1 VSHRVNRTDGYH
13 LGDLDG
19 LGWELTVCNSLWPGN
34 SPCRRVLEN
43 GDSYGAMLF
52 RFLEKHVPMEK
63 ITHVLEVGGGYGFLM
78 KDFLDAAHTLRVTM
92 LDISPFLLDRQRDI
106 LEGRGVTFRQGDF
119 LSPETPMPDG
129 VDLVIMNENLGDL
142 PTVLD
147 MTAEDLERDGGDPV
161 LEEVRYFYR
170 TFNLPPPAVTP
181 FNINLGALQAVRKIC
196 EAGVPRVFLSEH
208 SCEAS
213 AKGEPA
219 SLLGISPNGNPERI
233 RLRGHDEYTI
243 RFSCLEAVAK
253 QYGYRTLRG
262 PLADYLPPI
271 VSHEVR
277 FLLTSGASRRDE
289 DEIIRQFIGD
299 LYTYE
304 YLLLFKE

>member
-1 VSHRVNRTDGYH
+1 MSYGVNRTDGYH
-13 LGDLDG
+13 LKDLDG
-19 LGWELTVCNSLWPGN
+19 LGWELTVCNSLWPEN

-52 RFLEKHVPMEK
+52 RFLEKHVPMGK
-63 ITHVLEVGGGYGFLM
+63 ITRVLEVGGGYGFLM
-78 KDFLDAAHTLRVTM
+78 KDFLDAARNLRVTM
-92 LDISPFLLDRQRDI
+92 LDISPFLLERQKEI
-106 LEGRGVTFRQGDF
+106 LGDRGVTFMLGDF
-119 LSPETPMPDG
+119 LSTEPPIPDG

-147 MTAEDLERDGGDPV
+147 MTTEDLERDDGDPV
-161 LEEVRYFYR
+161 LAEVRYFFR
-170 TFNLPPPAVTP
+170 TFDLPPPATSP
-181 FNINLGALQAVRKIC
+181 FNVNLGALQAVRKIC

-219 SLLGISPNGNPERI
+219 SLLSLSPSGNPERI

-253 QYGYRTLRG
+253 RYGYRTLRG

-271 VSHEVR
+271 ISDEVR

-289 DEIIRQFIGD
+289 DEIIRQFIDD
-299 LYTYE
+299 LYAYE
-304 YLLLFKE
+304 YLLLIKE